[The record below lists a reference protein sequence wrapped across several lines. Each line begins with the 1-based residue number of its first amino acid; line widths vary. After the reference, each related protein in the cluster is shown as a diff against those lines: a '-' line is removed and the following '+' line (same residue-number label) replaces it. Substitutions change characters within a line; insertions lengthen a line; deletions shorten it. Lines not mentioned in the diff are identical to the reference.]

1 MFSSSGEK
9 KVVGVGIVFDDDAT
23 GLIVESLVPGS
34 GADACGDV
42 LPGDEILTIDGK
54 DVTGKK
60 AAAIAKLV
68 AGPVDSTLVITLRRR
83 SFSESTSSIPEKD
96 GEGDKLEGKCES
108 EVRVVEIVRVEF
120 SIDQD
125 EFIPWTKIVDAAKTP
140 AGTAA
145 AAEATA
151 RGWAEGAG
159 RILAAGQGSIMKQMK
174 SLQTSVQTNALF
186 ENLSSKAT
194 MVRDASTCRGASTCI
209 PCRFF
214 CTPALCFRVF
224 RFNICH

>member
-1 MFSSSGEK
+1 MFSSSGGK
-9 KVVGVGIVFDDDAT
+9 KVVGVGIVFDDDAK

-68 AGPVDSTLVITLRRR
+68 AGPVDSTLVIKLRRR

-96 GEGDKLEGKCES
+96 GEGDKLEGRCKS

-125 EFIPWTKIVDAAKTP
+125 EFIPWTKIEKDHDKTEREGTPTGVGERSEASIAVALGAFQRADRARQPRVKRKAVLVSRLQLEHGNLVAAIRYSQITFLQ
-140 AGTAA
+140 
-145 AAEATA
+145 
-151 RGWAEGAG
+151 
-159 RILAAGQGSIMKQMK
+159 RIDILHCQQ
-174 SLQTSVQTNALF
+174 
-186 ENLSSKAT
+186 
-194 MVRDASTCRGASTCI
+194 
-209 PCRFF
+209 
-214 CTPALCFRVF
+214 
-224 RFNICH
+224 H